1 MLTFGFSINVGIMR
15 VCKIDKI
22 KKIIVKQIIG
32 SISELEKQELDT
44 WLLQS
49 EEHEKLFEKITSG
62 EFINQAITDDNVTI
76 KRDVWRKID
85 RRISKKR
92 SILMYRH
99 LIRVAAVVLIFLGV
113 GFYYMMRKDISKQA
127 PLLTEEKILPGKSMA
142 ILELAGGRKI
152 VLNNDSVFRLE
163 AAGSV
168 MVNRRDTLDISG
180 ESVQNSIIEYHTI
193 RIPRGGEY
201 VAKLSEGTVVCL
213 NAESELRV
221 PSVFDADS
229 REVYFSGE
237 GYFSVAQDSN
247 RPFIVHVNGLDIR
260 VLGTEF
266 VLRSYRYEKEMVTT
280 LVKGVVDVIGVHDS
294 CRLFPDYQARISK
307 DGKIGVRQVDVYR
320 YLAWKKGRMV
330 LENERLETIMDELS
344 RWYDVNVSYCSPD
357 LKDLRFTMDIKKY
370 SNLDE
375 FISLMEKMNKIF
387 FRIKNKTIVVEKL

>member
-1 MLTFGFSINVGIMR
+1 MR

-32 SISELEKQELDT
+32 SISEVEKQELDT

-85 RRISKKR
+85 RQISKKR

-152 VLNNDSVFRLE
+152 VLNNDTVFRLE

-237 GYFSVAQDSN
+237 GYF
-247 RPFIVHVNGLDIR
+247 PII
-260 VLGTEF
+260 
-266 VLRSYRYEKEMVTT
+266 
-280 LVKGVVDVIGVHDS
+280 
-294 CRLFPDYQARISK
+294 
-307 DGKIGVRQVDVYR
+307 
-320 YLAWKKGRMV
+320 
-330 LENERLETIMDELS
+330 RLE
-344 RWYDVNVSYCSPD
+344 
-357 LKDLRFTMDIKKY
+357 
-370 SNLDE
+370 
-375 FISLMEKMNKIF
+375 
-387 FRIKNKTIVVEKL
+387 